1 MTPHTRFDDAWGAA
15 QEQARAL
22 AAEGRDVVLVRDLL
36 GRASLLVDDTG
47 KPLPD
52 EERASISDAFCRATG
67 PFTGLEPV
75 LPASEMFSPDM
86 FFEAPELISHQEPA
100 DGFPGRVRILDRT
113 VVGADWTSAPVPG
126 SSVSAI
132 DRRIA
137 LYGFKGGVGR
147 STATTV
153 LARELADRGRCVL
166 VIDLDLESPG
176 VSALLRDADALPE
189 HGVVDHLVEDAVG
202 NADGLDLVVKSDVLS
217 ITGTGEVW
225 LAPAG
230 GRPREGYDFLAKM
243 NRVYTDLPADEP
255 GQDRPFA
262 RRLDNAITACEQRV
276 TALSRPPDIVLLD
289 SRAGVHDIAAVA
301 ITQLSGLALLFAV
314 DNPATWQGYGM
325 LCKQWADQPERAR
338 TVREKLRL
346 VASMLPQQ
354 DWEERLARI
363 REKAWET
370 FEVLYD
376 NEDGVDLCAYNPPL
390 EDDNAPHAPIPV
402 FFSSDLVALDPA
414 GDRDWITYSLIMGAY
429 EQFLHRLLSVLPEPY
444 GEET

>member
-1 MTPHTRFDDAWGAA
+1 MRPPNRFDDAWTAA
-15 QEQARAL
+15 LEQARDVVTAG
-22 AAEGRDVVLVRDLL
+22 GRDVVLVRDLL
-36 GRASLLVDDTG
+36 GRASLLINDETQPV
-47 KPLPD
+47 D
-52 EERASISDAFCRATG
+52 EEALSPIRESFTQATR
-67 PFTGLEPV
+67 PFTGFTPV
-75 LPASEMFSPDM
+75 HMASELFAPEA
-86 FFEAPELISHQEPA
+86 FFEAPELIESPIE
-100 DGFPGRVRILDRT
+100 GPGRLRLLERT

-126 SSVSAI
+126 SSASAI